1 MYGKIESEQ
10 SVWKKKHELLKLQI
24 EMFCLH
30 ALYVQI
36 LKINTKYFK
45 LKWEVYVRGG
55 GVKLT

>member
-10 SVWKKKHELLKLQI
+10 SVWKKKHELMKLQM

-36 LKINTKYFK
+36 K
-45 LKWEVYVRGG
+45 
-55 GVKLT
+55 